1 MAGNSLVTSVTHTE
15 EKATT
20 GKQKPYWVEFQL
32 VDEQGDPV
40 ANMPWK
46 AESIYPVSWP
56 VDNFRYTGQSNAD
69 GLIRINMPHGLELR
83 LTLDGNELATEMEKR
98 ALRVSRDAEND
109 SIVRP
114 EAEEKGYIWHYAVI
128 GELCRTLPSVELRKG
143 EVWPKFHF
151 PQNKIMKGVVIR
163 TSQLE
168 KRHVIEICPFRAWEL
183 VLHHQKDYSIANGIN
198 LGAAATL
205 AYADDNTLDTVS
217 ITRFFIN
224 QCQDLSRLPQL
235 YKDGSAWNTLVQD
248 VPFSERYYPP
258 VFMDTSRDTSSKVD
272 ERNLHGRTALAEN
285 DTAAT
290 KADGDTQL
298 YYIYNANKVIVAW
311 RGTASL
317 FDVGTDL
324 AFRPVNSEACDS
336 DKTQCTSLL
345 PAGKVHTGFWSGYSR
360 VEKKFKDEV
369 ETLKDMQ
376 ANLKLFICGHSLG
389 GALALIHAAKLK
401 DYNPI
406 LYTYGM
412 PRTFTCDAIM
422 QLSEITHFRHV
433 NDNDPVPAVP
443 AEANL
448 DNELYKL
455 WGWFGGTLGF
465 FWSLGE
471 LLANQMVSWGDCF
484 WHHGNTVAFLTATQ
498 SREWNEC
505 KRALPTPA
513 GCITIRNS
521 LPLKAKLYLVPV
533 LAEQEMQQAGQRQK
547 EFKASLTQA
556 DLTDFFPKGSNP
568 DRGAN
573 LNLFEHYM
581 TSYMPYMYNKV
592 LELIDNAG
600 IVEKRT
606 FTEHLYNVDSFR
618 EQMTENKNDIPE
630 KELARNNIFLNI
642 EGLLGVSLSST
653 LSMPSGNDTLL
664 RFAQYGEEVMENA

>member
-1 MAGNSLVTSVTHTE
+1 MAGSSLVTSVTHTE
-15 EKATT
+15 AKATA

-32 VDEQGDPV
+32 VDEQNVPV
-40 ANMPWK
+40 ANMPWIV
-46 AESIYPVSWP
+46 ESTHPVSGP
-56 VDNFRYTGQSNAD
+56 VDNFTYSGQSDAD
-69 GLIRINMPHGLELR
+69 GLVRIDMPHGLELR
-83 LTLDGNELATEMEKR
+83 LTLDSNQLATEMEKR

-109 SIVRP
+109 SVVRP

-128 GELCRTLPSVELRKG
+128 GELCRTLPSVELRDG
-143 EVWPKFHF
+143 EVWPPFHF

-163 TSQLE
+163 TNQLE

-205 AYADDNTLDTVS
+205 AYADDSTLDTVS

-248 VPFSERYYPP
+248 VPFSERYHPP
-258 VFMDTSRDTSSKVD
+258 VFMDTSRDTSPKVD
-272 ERNLHGRTALAEN
+272 EKNPLGTAQAED

-298 YYIYNANKVIVAW
+298 YYVYNAGKVIVAW

-324 AFRPVNSEACDS
+324 AFRPVNAELCVI
-336 DKTQCTSLL
+336 DKTQCTSFL
-345 PAGKVHTGFWSGYSR
+345 PAGKVHTGFWSGYNR
-360 VEKKFKDEV
+360 VNIKFATEIV
-369 ETLKDMQ
+369 
-376 ANLKLFICGHSLG
+376 NLERLSAPRDLYLCGHSLG
-389 GALALIHAAKLK
+389 GALALIHAAALK
-401 DYNPI
+401 NSNPL

-412 PRTFTCDAIM
+412 PRTFTRDAVM

-433 NDNDPVPAVP
+433 NDNDPIPAVP

-455 WGWFGGTLGF
+455 WGWLGGTLGF
-465 FWSLGE
+465 FWSVGE
-471 LLANQMVSWGDCF
+471 LLAYQMVTWGDCF

-498 SREWNEC
+498 SREWKEC
-505 KRALPTPA
+505 KRDLPTQA

-521 LPLKAKLYLVPV
+521 LPLKAKLYLVPA
-533 LAEQEMQQAGQRQK
+533 LAQQEMQQAGQKQK
-547 EFKASLTQA
+547 EFKASLTQT

-573 LNLFEHYM
+573 LNIFEHFM

-606 FTEHLYNVDSFR
+606 FTEHRYNVDSFR
-618 EQMTENKNDIPE
+618 KQMAENKNDIPE
-630 KELARNNIFLNI
+630 KELARNNVFLNI
-642 EGLLGVSLSST
+642 EGLLGVSLSPT

-664 RFAQYGEEVMENA
+664 RFAQYGEEVMENV

>member
-1 MAGNSLVTSVTHTE
+1 MANNSLVTSITHSN
-15 EKATT
+15 ADVMA
-20 GKQKPYWVEFQL
+20 GKQKPYWVEIQL
-32 VDEQGDPV
+32 VDEQGEPV
-40 ANMPWK
+40 ANMPWTV
-46 AESIYPVSWP
+46 ESAHPVSGP
-56 VDNFRYTGQSNAD
+56 REGFTYSGQSDAE
-69 GLIRINMPHGLELR
+69 GLIRVDMPHALELR
-83 LTLDGNELATEMEKR
+83 LTLDGNQLATQMEKR
-98 ALRVSRDAEND
+98 VLRVSRDAEND
-109 SIVRP
+109 SVVRP
-114 EAEEKGYIWHYAVI
+114 KAEEKGCIWHYAVV
-128 GELCRTLPSVELRKG
+128 GELCQSSPNLELRPG
-143 EVWPKFHF
+143 EMLPAYHF
-151 PQNKIMKGVVIR
+151 PVKTAFKGIKIR
-163 TSQLE
+163 TNELE
-168 KRHVIEICPFRAWEL
+168 IRHVIEICPFRAWEL

-205 AYADDNTLDTVS
+205 AYANDSTLDTVS

-235 YKDGSAWNTLVQD
+235 YKDSSAWNTLVQD
-248 VPFSERYYPP
+248 VPFSKRYYPP
-258 VFMDTSRDTSSKVD
+258 VFMDTSRDTSPKAD
-272 ERNLHGRTALAEN
+272 EKNPHGTAQTKD

-298 YYIYNANKVIVAW
+298 YYVYNTDKVIVAW

-324 AFRPVNSEACDS
+324 AFRPVSSELCDI
-336 DKTQCTSLL
+336 DKTECTTLL
-345 PAGKVHTGFWSGYSR
+345 PAGKVHTGFWSGYGR
-360 VEKKFKDEV
+360 VENKFKDEIKILRALV
-369 ETLKDMQ
+369 ENKE
-376 ANLKLFICGHSLG
+376 LFICGHSLG

-412 PRTFTCDAIM
+412 PRTFTRDAVM

-433 NDNDPVPAVP
+433 NDNDPIPAVP

-471 LLANQMVSWGDCF
+471 LLAYQMVAWGDCF

-505 KRALPTPA
+505 KKDLPTPA
-513 GCITIRNS
+513 GCITIRKS
-521 LPLKAKLYLVPV
+521 LPLKAKLYLVPA
-533 LAEQEMQQAGQRQK
+533 LAEQEMQQAGQKQK
-547 EFKASLTQA
+547 EFKASLTSA

-568 DRGAN
+568 DRGVN
-573 LNLFEHYM
+573 LNLFDHFM

-606 FTEHLYNVDSFR
+606 FTEHRYNVDLFR
-618 EQMTENKNDIPE
+618 EQMAENKSDRPADE
-630 KELARNNIFLNI
+630 FTRNEIFLNI
-642 EGLLGVSLSST
+642 EGLLRVSLTPT
-653 LSMPSGNDTLL
+653 LSMPYGNDSLL
-664 RFAQYGEEVMENA
+664 RFAQYGEEVMENV

>member
-1 MAGNSLVTSVTHTE
+1 MSGSSLVTSVTHTE
-15 EKATT
+15 AKATA

-40 ANMPWK
+40 ANMPWTV
-46 AESIYPVSWP
+46 ESAHPVSGP
-56 VDNFRYTGQSNAD
+56 VEGFTYSGQSDAE
-69 GLIRINMPHGLELR
+69 GLIRVDMPHGLELR
-83 LTLDGNELATEMEKR
+83 LTLDGNQLTTEMEKR
-98 ALRVSRDAEND
+98 ALRVSRDTEND
-109 SIVRP
+109 SVIRP
-114 EAEEKGYIWHYAVI
+114 GAEEKGYIWHYAVV
-128 GELCRTLPSVELRKG
+128 GELCHQKPDLQLRDEEELPL
-143 EVWPKFHF
+143 FHF
-151 PQNKIMKGVVIR
+151 PSSSSFQGVKVR
-163 TSQLE
+163 TNELE

-205 AYADDNTLDTVS
+205 AYADDSTLDTVS

-248 VPFSERYYPP
+248 VPFSDRYYPP
-258 VFMDTSRDTSSKVD
+258 VFMDTSRDTSPKVD
-272 ERNLHGRTALAEN
+272 KKNSQATALTGG

-290 KADGDTQL
+290 EADGDTQL
-298 YYIYNANKVIVAW
+298 YYVYNADKVIVAW
-311 RGTASL
+311 RGTASV

-324 AFRPVNSEACDS
+324 AFRPVSSELCDIN
-336 DKTQCTSLL
+336 KTECTTLL

-360 VEKKFKDEV
+360 VENKFKKEIEDFFDKLV
-369 ETLKDMQ
+369 GRQ
-376 ANLKLFICGHSLG
+376 LFISGHSLG

-401 DYNPI
+401 RFNPI

-412 PRTFTCDAIM
+412 PRTFTRDAVM

-433 NDNDPVPAVP
+433 NDNDPIPAVP

-455 WGWFGGTLGF
+455 WGWLGGTLGF

-471 LLANQMVSWGDCF
+471 LLAYQMVAWGDCF

-505 KRALPTPA
+505 KRELPTPT
-513 GCITIRNS
+513 GCITIRKS
-521 LPLKAKLYLVPV
+521 LPLKAKLYLVPA
-533 LAEQEMQQAGQRQK
+533 LAEQDMQQAGQKQK

-573 LNLFEHYM
+573 VNIFEHFM

-606 FTEHLYNVDSFR
+606 FTEHRYNVDSFR
-618 EQMTENKNDIPE
+618 EQMEENKNGIPE

-642 EGLLGVSLSST
+642 EGLLGVSLSPT
-653 LSMPSGNDTLL
+653 LSMPSGHDTLL
-664 RFAQYGEEVMENA
+664 RFAQYGEEVMENV

>member
-1 MAGNSLVTSVTHTE
+1 MTTNSLVTSVTHSN
-15 EKATT
+15 ADVMA
-20 GKQKPYWVEFQL
+20 GKQKNYWVEIQL
-32 VDEQGDPV
+32 VDEQGEPV
-40 ANMPWK
+40 ANMPWT
-46 AESIYPVSWP
+46 AESTHPVSGP
-56 VDNFRYTGQSNAD
+56 VENFTYSGQSNTE
-69 GLIRINMPHGLELR
+69 GLIRIDMRHGLELK
-83 LTLDGNELATEMEKR
+83 LTLDGNQLATEMEKR
-98 ALRVSRDAEND
+98 ALRVSRDTEND
-109 SIVRP
+109 SVVRP
-114 EAEEKGYIWHYAVI
+114 EAEDKGYIWHYAVL
-128 GELCRTLPSVELRKG
+128 GELCRTLPSLELREG
-143 EVWPKFHF
+143 EVWPPFHF
-151 PQNKIMKGVVIR
+151 PQNKLMKGVVIR
-163 TSQLE
+163 TNQLK

-205 AYADDNTLDTVS
+205 AYANDSTLDTVS

-235 YKDGSAWNTLVQD
+235 HKDGSAWNMLVQD

-258 VFMDTSRDTSSKVD
+258 VFMDTSRDTSPKVD
-272 ERNLHGRTALAEN
+272 EKSPHGTAQTED

-298 YYIYNANKVIVAW
+298 YYVYNADKVIVAW

-324 AFRPVNSEACDS
+324 AFRPINSELCDI
-336 DKTQCTSLL
+336 DKTQCTTLL
-345 PAGKVHTGFWSGYSR
+345 PAGKVHTGFWSGYGR
-360 VEKKFKDEV
+360 VEKKFHKEIEDFLDKLV
-369 ETLKDMQ
+369 GRQ
-376 ANLKLFICGHSLG
+376 LFISGHSLG
-389 GALALIHAAKLK
+389 GALALIHAASLK
-401 DYNPI
+401 NSNPL

-412 PRTFTCDAIM
+412 PRTFTRDAVM

-455 WGWFGGTLGF
+455 WGWLGGTLGF

-471 LLANQMVSWGDCF
+471 LLAYQMVAWGDCF
-484 WHHGNTVAFLTATQ
+484 WHHGNTVAFLTVTQ

-505 KRALPTPA
+505 KRDLPTPA
-513 GCITIRNS
+513 GCITIRKS
-521 LPLKAKLYLVPV
+521 LPLKAKLYLVPA
-533 LAEQEMQQAGQRQK
+533 LAEQDMQQAGQKQK

-568 DRGAN
+568 DRGVN
-573 LNLFEHYM
+573 LNLFEHFM
-581 TSYMPYMYNKV
+581 TSYMPYMYNKM

-618 EQMTENKNDIPE
+618 EQMAENKNSIPE
-630 KELARNNIFLNI
+630 RELARNNIFLNI
-642 EGLLGVSLSST
+642 EGLLDVSLSPT

-664 RFAQYGEEVMENA
+664 RFAQYGEEVMENV

>member
-1 MAGNSLVTSVTHTE
+1 MENNSLVTSITHSN
-15 EKATT
+15 ADVMA

-40 ANMPWK
+40 ANMPWTV
-46 AESIYPVSWP
+46 ESAHPVSGP
-56 VDNFRYTGQSNAD
+56 VEGFTYSGQSDAD
-69 GLIRINMPHGLELR
+69 GLIRVDMPHGLELR
-83 LTLDGNELATEMEKR
+83 LTLDGNQLATEMEKR
-98 ALRVSRDAEND
+98 TLRVSRDAEND
-109 SIVRP
+109 SVVRP

-128 GELCRTLPSVELRKG
+128 GELCRTLPSVKLRKR
-143 EVWPKFHF
+143 EVWPPFHF
-151 PQNKIMKGVVIR
+151 PPQKIMKGVIVR
-163 TSQLE
+163 TNELE

-183 VLHHQKDYSIANGIN
+183 VLQHQKDYSIANGIN

-205 AYADDNTLDTVS
+205 AYADDSTLDTVS

-248 VPFSERYYPP
+248 VPFSERYHPP
-258 VFMDTSRDTSSKVD
+258 VFMDTSRDTSPKED
-272 ERNLHGRTALAEN
+272 EKNPHGTVQAED

-298 YYIYNANKVIVAW
+298 YYVYNADKVIVAW

-324 AFRPVNSEACDS
+324 AFRPVNTEVCDM

-360 VEKKFKDEV
+360 VEKKFKEQI
-369 ETLKDMQ
+369 ETLKDLL

-401 DYNPI
+401 NFNPI

-412 PRTFTCDAIM
+412 PRTFTRDAVM

-433 NDNDPVPAVP
+433 NDNDPIPAVP

-471 LLANQMVSWGDCF
+471 LLANQMVTWGDCF

-498 SREWNEC
+498 SREWHEC
-505 KRALPTPA
+505 KRDLPTPA
-513 GCITIRNS
+513 GCITIRNL
-521 LPLKAKLYLVPV
+521 LPLKAKLYLVPA
-533 LAEQEMQQAGQRQK
+533 LAEQEMQQAGQKQK

-556 DLTDFFPKGSNP
+556 DLKNFFPKGSNP
-568 DRGAN
+568 DRGVN
-573 LNLFEHYM
+573 LNLFEHFM

-606 FTEHLYNVDSFR
+606 FTEHRYNVDAFR
-618 EQMTENKNDIPE
+618 EQTAENKNDIPE
-630 KELARNNIFLNI
+630 REVARNNIFLNI
-642 EGLLGVSLSST
+642 EGLLDASLSPT
-653 LSMPSGNDTLL
+653 LSIPSGNDTLL
-664 RFAQYGEEVMENA
+664 RFAQYGEEVTENV

>member
-1 MAGNSLVTSVTHTE
+1 MSNNSLVTSVTHSNVDVM
-15 EKATT
+15 A

-32 VDEQGDPV
+32 VDEQNEPV
-40 ANMPWK
+40 ANMPWT
-46 AESIYPVSWP
+46 AESSHPVSGP
-56 VDNFRYTGQSNAD
+56 VDNFTYSGQSNAE
-69 GLIRINMPHGLELR
+69 GLIRIDMPHGLELR
-83 LTLDGNELATEMEKR
+83 LTLDGNQLATEMEKR

-109 SIVRP
+109 SAVRP
-114 EAEEKGYIWHYAVI
+114 EAEDKGYIWHYAVI
-128 GELCRTLPSVELRKG
+128 GELCRTLPSVELRER
-143 EVWPKFHF
+143 EVWPPFHF
-151 PQNKIMKGVVIR
+151 PQQKIMKGVVIR
-163 TSQLE
+163 TNQLE

-205 AYADDNTLDTVS
+205 AYANESTLDTAS

-248 VPFSERYYPP
+248 VPFSERYHPP
-258 VFMDTSRDTSSKVD
+258 VFMDTSRDTLPKVD
-272 ERNLHGRTALAEN
+272 EKNPHGTVQAED

-298 YYIYNANKVIVAW
+298 YYVYNADKVIIAW

-324 AFRPVNSEACDS
+324 AFRPVNSELCDL

-360 VEKKFKDEV
+360 VDTKFKDEIKKLRALV
-369 ETLKDMQ
+369 E
-376 ANLKLFICGHSLG
+376 NLELFICGHSLG

-401 DYNPI
+401 DYNPL

-412 PRTFTCDAIM
+412 PRTFTRDAVM

-433 NDNDPVPAVP
+433 NDNDPIPAVP

-455 WGWFGGTLGF
+455 WGWLGGTLGF
-465 FWSLGE
+465 FWSVGE
-471 LLANQMVSWGDCF
+471 LLAYQMVAWGDCF
-484 WHHGNTVAFLTATQ
+484 WHHGNTVAFLTVTQ

-505 KRALPTPA
+505 KRDLPTPA
-513 GCITIRNS
+513 GCITIRKS
-521 LPLKAKLYLVPV
+521 LPLKAKLYLVPA
-533 LAEQEMQQAGQRQK
+533 LAEQEMQQAGQKQK
-547 EFKASLTQA
+547 EFKASLMQS

-568 DRGAN
+568 DRGVN
-573 LNLFEHYM
+573 LNIFDHFM

-606 FTEHLYNVDSFR
+606 FTEHRYNVDLFR
-618 EQMTENKNDIPE
+618 EQMAENINAIPE
-630 KELARNNIFLNI
+630 RELARNNIFLNI
-642 EGLLGVSLSST
+642 EGLLGVSLSPT
-653 LSMPSGNDTLL
+653 LSMPYGNDTLL
-664 RFAQYGEEVMENA
+664 RFAQYGEEVMENV

>member
-1 MAGNSLVTSVTHTE
+1 MVGNTLVTSVTHTE

-20 GKQKPYWVEFQL
+20 GKQKPYWVEIQL

-40 ANMPWK
+40 ANIPWR
-46 AESIYPVSWP
+46 AESSHPVSGP
-56 VDNFRYTGQSNAD
+56 VDNLTYTGQSQAD
-69 GLIRINMPHGLELR
+69 GLIRIDMPHGLELR
-83 LTLDGNELATEMEKR
+83 LALDGNQLATEMEKR

-109 SIVRP
+109 SVVRP

-128 GELCRTLPSVELRKG
+128 GELCQSSPNLELRPG
-143 EVWPKFHF
+143 EMLPAYHF
-151 PQNKIMKGVVIR
+151 PANTAFKGFKFR
-163 TSQLE
+163 TNELE
-168 KRHVIEICPFRAWEL
+168 KRHVIEICPFRSWEL

-205 AYADDNTLDTVS
+205 AYANGSTLDTVS

-248 VPFSERYYPP
+248 VPYSNRYYPP
-258 VFMDTSRDTSSKVD
+258 VFMDTSRDTSPKVD
-272 ERNLHGRTALAEN
+272 SKNSHGTVQAKENTAV
-285 DTAAT
+285 T

-298 YYIYNANKVIVAW
+298 YYVYNVDKIIVAW

-317 FDVGTDL
+317 FDVGTDIE
-324 AFRPVNSEACDS
+324 FRPVSPELCDIN
-336 DKTQCTSLL
+336 KTGCSTLL
-345 PAGKVHTGFWSGYSR
+345 SAGKVHTGFWSGYSR
-360 VEKKFKDEV
+360 VEKKFNKEIL
-369 ETLKDMQ
+369 ELLKTIESRM
-376 ANLKLFICGHSLG
+376 LFICGHSLG

-401 DYNPI
+401 DYYPI

-412 PRTFTCDAIM
+412 PRTFTRDAVM

-433 NDNDPVPAVP
+433 NDNDPIPAVP
-443 AEANL
+443 VEANL

-455 WGWFGGTLGF
+455 WGWLGGTLGF

-471 LLANQMVSWGDCF
+471 LLAYQMVTWGDCF
-484 WHHGNTVAFLTATQ
+484 WHHGNTVAFLTVTQ
-498 SREWNEC
+498 SREWKEC
-505 KRALPTPA
+505 KRDLPTPA
-513 GCITIRNS
+513 GCITIRKL
-521 LPLKAKLYLVPV
+521 LPLKAKLYLVPA
-533 LAEQEMQQAGQRQK
+533 LAEQEMQQAGQKQK

-556 DLTDFFPKGSNP
+556 DLTDFFPKGCNP
-568 DRGAN
+568 DRGVN
-573 LNLFEHYM
+573 VNIFDHFM

-606 FTEHLYNVDSFR
+606 FTEHQYNVDSFR
-618 EQMTENKNDIPE
+618 EQMAENKNDIPE
-630 KELARNNIFLNI
+630 RELVRNNIFLNI
-642 EGLLGVSLSST
+642 EGLLDASLSPT

-664 RFAQYGEEVMENA
+664 RFAQYGEEVMENV

>member
-15 EKATT
+15 AKATA

-32 VDEQGDPV
+32 VDEQNDPV
-40 ANMPWK
+40 ANMPWTV
-46 AESIYPVSWP
+46 ASSHSVSGPVEGFTYS
-56 VDNFRYTGQSNAD
+56 GQSDAD
-69 GLIRINMPHGLELR
+69 GLIRVDMPHGLELR
-83 LTLDGNELATEMEKR
+83 LTLDGNQLATEMEKR

-109 SIVRP
+109 SVVRP
-114 EAEEKGYIWHYAVI
+114 KAEEKGYIWHYAVI
-128 GELCRTLPSVELRKG
+128 GELCQSSPNLELRLG
-143 EVWPKFHF
+143 EMLPAYHF
-151 PQNKIMKGVVIR
+151 PAKTAFKGFKFR
-163 TSQLE
+163 TNELE

-205 AYADDNTLDTVS
+205 AYANDSTLDTVS

-235 YKDGSAWNTLVQD
+235 YKDGSAWNMLVQD
-248 VPFSERYYPP
+248 VPFSERYHPP
-258 VFMDTSRDTSSKVD
+258 VFMDTARDTSPKVD
-272 ERNLHGRTALAEN
+272 EKNPHGTAQAE
-285 DTAAT
+285 DDAEAT

-298 YYIYNANKVIVAW
+298 YYVYNADMIIVAW

-324 AFRPVNSEACDS
+324 AFRPVNSEVCDI
-336 DKTQCTSLL
+336 DKTQCASLL
-345 PAGKVHTGFWSGYSR
+345 PAGKVHTGFWSGYNR
-360 VEKKFKDEV
+360 VEKKFNNEISRL
-369 ETLKDMQ
+369 EQLSGERE
-376 ANLKLFICGHSLG
+376 LFICGHSLG
-389 GALALIHAAKLK
+389 GALALIHSAKLK
-401 DYNPI
+401 NINPV

-412 PRTFTCDAIM
+412 PRTFTRDAVM

-433 NDNDPVPAVP
+433 NDNDPIPAVP

-465 FWSLGE
+465 FWSLGG
-471 LLANQMVSWGDCF
+471 LLAYQMVVWGDCF
-484 WHHGNTVAFLTATQ
+484 WHHGNTIAFLTASQ

-505 KRALPTPA
+505 KIDLPTPA
-513 GCITIRNS
+513 GCITIRKS
-521 LPLKAKLYLVPV
+521 LPIKAKLYLVPV
-533 LAEQEMQQAGQRQK
+533 LAEQEMQQAGQKQK

-556 DLTDFFPKGSNP
+556 DLTNFFPKGSNP
-568 DRGAN
+568 DRGVN
-573 LNLFEHYM
+573 LNLFDHFM
-581 TSYMPYMYNKV
+581 TSYMPYMYNKL
-592 LELIDNAG
+592 LELIDKAG

-606 FTEHLYNVDSFR
+606 FTEHLYNIDSFK
-618 EQMTENKNDIPE
+618 EQMEKNKDGIPE

-642 EGLLGVSLSST
+642 EGLLDVSLSPT

-664 RFAQYGEEVMENA
+664 RFAQYGEEVMENV

>member
-1 MAGNSLVTSVTHTE
+1 M
-15 EKATT
+15 
-20 GKQKPYWVEFQL
+20 PYWVEFQL
-32 VDEQGDPV
+32 VDEQNEPV
-40 ANMPWK
+40 ANMPWTV
-46 AESIYPVSWP
+46 ESAHPVSGL
-56 VDNFRYTGQSNAD
+56 VEGFTYSGHSDAD
-69 GLIRINMPHGLELR
+69 GLIRVDMPHGLELR
-83 LTLDGNELATEMEKR
+83 LTLDSNQLVTEMEKR

-109 SIVRP
+109 SVVRP
-114 EAEEKGYIWHYAVI
+114 GAEEKGHIWHYAVV
-128 GELCRTLPSVELRKG
+128 GKLCQSSPNLELRPG
-143 EVWPKFHF
+143 EMLPAYHF
-151 PQNKIMKGVVIR
+151 PVKTAFKGIKIR
-163 TSQLE
+163 TNELE

-205 AYADDNTLDTVS
+205 AYADDSTLDTVS

-258 VFMDTSRDTSSKVD
+258 VFMDTSKDTSPKVD
-272 ERNLHGRTALAEN
+272 KKNSQATAQTGV

-290 KADGDTQL
+290 EADGDTQL
-298 YYIYNANKVIVAW
+298 YYVYNADKVIVAW
-311 RGTASL
+311 RGTASV

-324 AFRPVNSEACDS
+324 AFRPVSSELCDIN
-336 DKTQCTSLL
+336 KTECTTLL

-360 VEKKFKDEV
+360 VENKFKKEIEDFFDKLV
-369 ETLKDMQ
+369 GRQ
-376 ANLKLFICGHSLG
+376 LFISGHSLG

-401 DYNPI
+401 RFNPI

-412 PRTFTCDAIM
+412 PRTFTRDAVM

-433 NDNDPVPAVP
+433 NDNDPIPAVP

-455 WGWFGGTLGF
+455 WGWLGGTLGF

-471 LLANQMVSWGDCF
+471 LLAYQMVAWGDCF

-505 KRALPTPA
+505 KRELPTPT
-513 GCITIRNS
+513 GCITIRKS
-521 LPLKAKLYLVPV
+521 LPLKAKLYLVPA
-533 LAEQEMQQAGQRQK
+533 LAEQDMQQAGQKQK

-573 LNLFEHYM
+573 VNIFEHFM

-606 FTEHLYNVDSFR
+606 FTEHRYNVDSFR
-618 EQMTENKNDIPE
+618 EQMEENKNGIPE

-642 EGLLGVSLSST
+642 EGLLGVSLSPT
-653 LSMPSGNDTLL
+653 LSMPSGHDTLL
-664 RFAQYGEEVMENA
+664 RFAQYGEEVMENV

>member
-1 MAGNSLVTSVTHTE
+1 MVGNTLVTSVTHTE

-20 GKQKPYWVEFQL
+20 GKQKPYWVEIQL

-40 ANMPWK
+40 ANIPWR
-46 AESIYPVSWP
+46 AESSHPVSGP
-56 VDNFRYTGQSNAD
+56 VDNLTYTGQSQAD
-69 GLIRINMPHGLELR
+69 GLIRIDMPHGLELR
-83 LTLDGNELATEMEKR
+83 LALDGNQLATEMEKR

-109 SIVRP
+109 SVVRP

-128 GELCRTLPSVELRKG
+128 GELCQSSPNLELRPG
-143 EVWPKFHF
+143 EMLPAYHF
-151 PQNKIMKGVVIR
+151 PANTAFKGFKFR
-163 TSQLE
+163 TNELE
-168 KRHVIEICPFRAWEL
+168 KRHVIEICPFRSWEL

-205 AYADDNTLDTVS
+205 SYANGSTLDTVS

-248 VPFSERYYPP
+248 VPYSNRYYPP
-258 VFMDTSRDTSSKVD
+258 VFMDTSRDTSPKVD
-272 ERNLHGRTALAEN
+272 SKNSHGTAQAKEN
-285 DTAAT
+285 TAVT

-298 YYIYNANKVIVAW
+298 YYVYNVDKIIVAW

-317 FDVGTDL
+317 FDVGTDIE
-324 AFRPVNSEACDS
+324 FRPVSPELCDIN
-336 DKTQCTSLL
+336 KTGCSTLL
-345 PAGKVHTGFWSGYSR
+345 SAGKVHTGFWSGYSR
-360 VEKKFKDEV
+360 VEKKFNKEIL
-369 ETLKDMQ
+369 ELLKTIESRM
-376 ANLKLFICGHSLG
+376 LFICGHSLG

-401 DYNPI
+401 DYYPI

-412 PRTFTCDAIM
+412 PRTFTRDAVM

-433 NDNDPVPAVP
+433 NDNDPIPAVP
-443 AEANL
+443 VEANL

-455 WGWFGGTLGF
+455 WGWLGGTLGF

-471 LLANQMVSWGDCF
+471 LLAYQMVTWGDCF
-484 WHHGNTVAFLTATQ
+484 WHHGNTVAFLTVTQ
-498 SREWNEC
+498 SREWKEC
-505 KRALPTPA
+505 KRDLPTPA
-513 GCITIRNS
+513 GCITIRKL
-521 LPLKAKLYLVPV
+521 LPLKAKLYLVPA
-533 LAEQEMQQAGQRQK
+533 LAEQEMQQAGQKQK

-556 DLTDFFPKGSNP
+556 DLTDFFPKGCNP
-568 DRGAN
+568 DRGVN
-573 LNLFEHYM
+573 VNIFDHFM

-606 FTEHLYNVDSFR
+606 FTEHQYNVDSFR
-618 EQMTENKNDIPE
+618 EQMAENKNDIPE
-630 KELARNNIFLNI
+630 RELVRNNIFLNI
-642 EGLLGVSLSST
+642 EGLLDASLSPT

-664 RFAQYGEEVMENA
+664 RFAQYGEEVMENV

>member
-15 EKATT
+15 AKATA
-20 GKQKPYWVEFQL
+20 GRQKPYWVEIQL

-40 ANMPWK
+40 ANMPWV
-46 AESIYPVSWP
+46 AESSHPVSGP
-56 VDNFRYTGQSNAD
+56 VDNFTYTGQSDSD
-69 GLIRINMPHGLELR
+69 GLIRIDMPHGLELR
-83 LTLDGNELATEMEKR
+83 LTLDGNQLAREMEKR

-109 SIVRP
+109 SVVRP

-128 GELCRTLPSVELRKG
+128 GELCQSSPNLELRPG
-143 EVWPKFHF
+143 EMLPAYHF
-151 PQNKIMKGVVIR
+151 PAKTAFKGFKFR
-163 TSQLE
+163 TNELE

-198 LGAAATL
+198 LGAASTL
-205 AYADDNTLDTVS
+205 AYANDSTLDTVS

-224 QCQDLSRLPQL
+224 RCQDLSRLPQL
-235 YKDGSAWNTLVQD
+235 FKDGAAWNTLVQD

-258 VFMDTSRDTSSKVD
+258 VFMDTSRDTSPKVD
-272 ERNLHGRTALAEN
+272 EKNSLGTAQAEGN
-285 DTAAT
+285 IAAT

-298 YYIYNANKVIVAW
+298 YYVYNADKVIVAW

-324 AFRPVNSEACDS
+324 SFRPVNAEFCDLE
-336 DKTQCTSLL
+336 KTQCTSLL

-360 VEKKFKDEV
+360 VEKKFNKEIL
-369 ETLKDMQ
+369 ELLKTIESRM
-376 ANLKLFICGHSLG
+376 LFICGHSLG

-401 DYNPI
+401 VYNPL

-412 PRTFTCDAIM
+412 PRTFTRDAVV

-433 NDNDPVPAVP
+433 NDNDPIPAVP

-455 WGWFGGTLGF
+455 WGWLGGTLGF

-471 LLANQMVSWGDCF
+471 LLAYQMVAWGDCF
-484 WHHGNTVAFLTATQ
+484 WHHGNTVAFLTVTQ
-498 SREWNEC
+498 SREWLEC
-505 KRALPTPA
+505 KRDLPTPA
-513 GCITIRNS
+513 GCITIRNL
-521 LPLKAKLYLVPV
+521 LPLKAKLYLVPA
-533 LAEQEMQQAGQRQK
+533 LAEQEMQQAGQKQK

-556 DLTDFFPKGSNP
+556 DLTNFFPKGINP
-568 DRGAN
+568 DRGVN
-573 LNLFEHYM
+573 LNLFDHFM

-606 FTEHLYNVDSFR
+606 FTEHRYNVDAFR
-618 EQMTENKNDIPE
+618 EQMAENKNDIPE
-630 KELARNNIFLNI
+630 REIARNNIFLNI
-642 EGLLGVSLSST
+642 ERLLDASLSPT
-653 LSMPSGNDTLL
+653 LSIPSGNDTLL
-664 RFAQYGEEVMENA
+664 RFAQYGEEVMENV

>member
-1 MAGNSLVTSVTHTE
+1 MTTAVSSLCRKNPHAPCKE
-15 EKATT
+15 
-20 GKQKPYWVEFQL
+20 QMPYWVEFQL

-40 ANMPWK
+40 ANMPWT
-46 AESIYPVSWP
+46 AESSHPVSGL
-56 VDNFRYTGQSNAD
+56 VDNFTYKGQSDAE
-69 GLIRINMPHGLELR
+69 GLVHIDMPHGLELK
-83 LTLDGNELATEMEKR
+83 LTLDGNQLVTEMEKR
-98 ALRVSRDAEND
+98 SLRVSRDAEND
-109 SIVRP
+109 SVVRP

-128 GELCRTLPSVELRKG
+128 GELCQSSPNMELRPG
-143 EVWPKFHF
+143 EMLPAYHF
-151 PQNKIMKGVVIR
+151 PAKTAFNGLKFR
-163 TSQLE
+163 TNELE

-205 AYADDNTLDTVS
+205 AYADDSTLDTVS

-235 YKDGSAWNTLVQD
+235 YKDGSAWNMLVQD

-258 VFMDTSRDTSSKVD
+258 VFMDTSRDTSPKVD
-272 ERNLHGRTALAEN
+272 ENNPHGTTGAED
-285 DTAAT
+285 DTAET
-290 KADGDTQL
+290 KVDGDTQL
-298 YYIYNANKVIVAW
+298 YYVYNADKVIVAW

-324 AFRPVNSEACDS
+324 AFRPVNSELCDI

-360 VEKKFKDEV
+360 VERLFSKEV
-369 ETLKDMQ
+369 KILNDLAERLDVY
-376 ANLKLFICGHSLG
+376 ICGHSLG
-389 GALALIHAAKLK
+389 GALALIQSASLK
-401 DYNPI
+401 IYNPL

-412 PRTFTCDAIM
+412 PRTFTRDAVM

-433 NDNDPVPAVP
+433 NDNDPIPAVP

-471 LLANQMVSWGDCF
+471 LLANQMVTWGDCF
-484 WHHGNTVAFLTATQ
+484 WHHGNTVAFLTAIQ

-505 KRALPTPA
+505 KRDLPTPA
-513 GCITIRNS
+513 GCITIRNP
-521 LPLKAKLYLVPV
+521 LPLKAKLYLVPA
-533 LAEQEMQQAGQRQK
+533 LAEQEMQQAGKKQK
-547 EFKASLTQA
+547 EFKASLTQS
-556 DLTDFFPKGSNP
+556 DLKNFFPKGSNP
-568 DRGAN
+568 DRGVN
-573 LNLFEHYM
+573 INIFEHFM
-581 TSYMPYMYNKV
+581 TSYMPYMYNKL

-618 EQMTENKNDIPE
+618 EQMGENKNDIPAD
-630 KELARNNIFLNI
+630 ELSRNEMFLNI
-642 EGLLGVSLSST
+642 EGLLGVSLTPT

-664 RFAQYGEEVMENA
+664 RFAQYGEEVMEDA